1 LDLEDELKQ
10 LHETARQEYLQAFP
24 PEAFTTDFDPERHI
38 ESVDVFEKLIE
49 KQEML
54 EEVKALIVRARNFA
68 MDIDEELDKGDR
80 SLLRADTA
88 ATQKS
93 GVTHIT
99 LRSLERW
106 KDVFYAEES
115 KAATELVKSLSELG
129 DPELMAQ
136 LSKSIPEFTKEIGK
150 ADTGLYI
157 TLGIL
162 VEAFAEKMGGEY
174 AHEDESPVTS
184 KIAELIARKY
194 QSSDGTSLIPGQGLE
209 MIRKRL
215 TLAMKLKPDLPK
227 QP

>member
-1 LDLEDELKQ
+1 LEDELKQ

-24 PEAFTTDFDPERHI
+24 SEAFTANFDPEKHI

-49 KQEML
+49 KQESL

-68 MDIDEELDKGDR
+68 MDIDEELDKGER
-80 SLLRADTA
+80 SLLRTDTA

-106 KDVFYAEES
+106 KDAFYAEES
-115 KAATELVKSLSELG
+115 KAATELVVPLSALG
-129 DPELMAQ
+129 DPDLMAQ
-136 LSKSIPEFTKEIGK
+136 LSKAIQENTKGIGK
-150 ADTGLYI
+150 SDASLYV
-157 TLGIL
+157 TLGLAI
-162 VEAFAEKMGGEY
+162 EAIAEKMGPPY
-174 AHEDESPVTS
+174 ADKNERPVIAE
-184 KIAELIARKY
+184 IAELIGAKY
-194 QSSDGTSLIPGQGLE
+194 QSKDGTALIPGQGVE

-215 TLAMKLKPDLPK
+215 SLAMKLKPDLPK